1 MTNNLPNK
9 INAETPADTD
19 AAETMFFERMVKE
32 LKEGEIIKVRVV
44 GITKDVVVVDM
55 EYKSE
60 GQIPLKEFLDIK
72 GNLTIKVG
80 DEIEALLESS
90 DDDRGY
96 VVLSAAKAKQLR
108 MWNEI
113 EEAYNTGKTIEGR
126 ILQKIKGGFSV
137 DLHGVTAFLPGSQV
151 DTRPVNNPDKLL
163 NSLCIFKVLQY
174 DRRKPNIVVSRRAVL
189 EEEREH
195 IKKDTVHVLEEGK
208 IVEGIVKNT
217 TNYGVFVDLG
227 GIDGLLHVSDISWG
241 KIKNPAD
248 IFKIGDKISVKVLKF
263 NKEEN
268 KIALGLK
275 QIKPNPWDTVK
286 EKYPI
291 GSKINGVVVKFA
303 DYGAFVELEE
313 GLEGLI
319 HLSELSWAKIK
330 DASQRLKIGDTVEV
344 KMLDVDSANKKIS
357 LSLKQLEPNPWD
369 EIEKKYPKGTKV
381 KGTIKNITDF
391 GVFIGLEDGIDGLVH
406 ISDMSWKKI
415 KHPTELFQKGQEAE
429 AEVICIDKDKQRL
442 SLSTKGL
449 HKNPWQGVADR
460 YHAGMSVSGKVTN
473 IANFGAFVELE
484 DGVDGL
490 IHVAE
495 LNRGKKKGVTL
506 TVGAVVE
513 AEVLNVDPEEKKIGL
528 GLKGLAT
535 AENNTVI

>member
-19 AAETMFFERMVKE
+19 VTETMFFERMVKE

-137 DLHGVTAFLPGSQV
+137 DLHGITAFLPGSQV

-506 TVGAVVE
+506 TVGSVVE